1 MQAFCN
7 DCERRPKELFGVILT
22 DDMLIEKGFDDA
34 RFLEVENGF
43 FVGSTFA
50 CRLLFAQFAVNDG
63 LQTRTQESQM
73 KTPAGPAIIFSLPL
87 VVSHKGAEVD
97 FGLAIRLPVQS
108 LGFFDITSST
118 KPYSLASSADM

>member
-1 MQAFCN
+1 MIVNGDRKNF
-7 DCERRPKELFGVILT
+7 FGVILA

-34 RFLEVENGF
+34 RFLEVEDGF

-50 CRLLFAQFAVNDG
+50 CGLLFAQFAVNDG
-63 LQTRTQESQM
+63 FANPNAGITNENTGRT
-73 KTPAGPAIIFSLPL
+73 GDHLFHFPL
-87 VVSHKGAEVD
+87 WFPTKEQKLILVA
-97 FGLAIRLPVQS
+97 FAIRLPVQS